1 MLCDAMLI
9 LIVIFRRNTF
19 IDLYNY
25 DNYDDFKEFIYFL
38 WFSLFLVL
46 IQSIMYQAESFPSNT
61 SYFLIG
67 NNVLL
72 QIFILVFVRHVHALI
87 KQANVKQE
95 NTYLKQEEELR
106 RKRTESLL
114 EHADYD
120 VLTKARSRRWI
131 LNHIQDLFTAQSK
144 FSLVFIDLNRLK
156 EINDEF
162 GHSSGDRY
170 LRYFTEEILA
180 YMKSDDH
187 LGRIGGDEFLLV
199 LIGETYQGTVNR
211 MNVIK
216 QQIKN
221 PFNQKLNYFS
231 YGIAENS
238 SAYSSAQ
245 ELIEAADQSMY
256 MDKRNQVKMYE

>member
-25 DNYDDFKEFIYFL
+25 NNYDDFKEFIYFL

-46 IQSIMYQAESFPSNT
+46 IQSFMYQAESFPSNT

-67 NNVLL
+67 NNILL
-72 QIFILVFVRHVHALI
+72 QILILVFVRNVHALI
-87 KQANVKQE
+87 KQANVKKE

-106 RKRTESLL
+106 RKRTESLM

-131 LNHIQDLFTAQSK
+131 LNHIEELFTSHSK
-144 FSLVFIDLNRLK
+144 FSIVFIDLNRLK

-170 LRYFTEEILA
+170 LRYFTEEMLVH
-180 YMKSDDH
+180 MKPGDH
-187 LGRIGGDEFLLV
+187 LGRIGGDEFLFV
-199 LIGETYQGTVNR
+199 VIDETYQGTVNR

-238 SAYSSAQ
+238 SVYTSAQ